1 MLKPLTENE
10 LKILNLLEK
19 NSAISIEELSSRS
32 KIPLDDIQI
41 IKTNLEDEG
50 IILKYKAIVNW
61 EKIESPEVVALIQV
75 NVTPSQGKGYD
86 EVARKIAQ
94 LKEVTSCLLV
104 SGSFDLLVEVLGPSL
119 KEVALFV
126 AEKLAVINGV
136 ENTKTNF
143 LLKRYKQGGDL
154 FMVGRKTHRLPIV
167 V

>member
-19 NSAISIEELSSRS
+19 NSAMSIEELSSRS
-32 KIPLDDIQI
+32 KIPLDDIKK

-61 EKIESPEVVALIQV
+61 EKIESSEVVALIQV
-75 NVTPSQGKGYD
+75 SVTPSHGKGYD
-86 EVARKIAQ
+86 EVARKISE

-143 LLKRYKQGGDL
+143 LLKRY
-154 FMVGRKTHRLPIV
+154 RLR
-167 V
+167 

>member
-32 KIPLDDIQI
+32 KISLDEIKK

-75 NVTPSQGKGYD
+75 SVTPSQGKGYD
-86 EVARKIAQ
+86 EVARKIAE
-94 LKEVTSCLLV
+94 LKEVTSCSLV

-154 FMVGRKTHRLPIV
+154 FMVGQKTRRLPIV
-167 V
+167 I